1 MPDYDYTEKQG
12 QYLAFIHNYTLIN
25 GRPPAEA
32 DMQRFFGVSPPT
44 VHQMVIKLGKRGFIT
59 REPGKPRTIR
69 VLVPPDQLPYLKERS
84 PQGRRRKTM
93 PSKVRIYQIKATLD
107 ESKPPIWRRLL
118 VPSSITLEKFHYML
132 QVAMGWTN
140 SHLHQFIVGQTYFG
154 EPHPDYGFGMRDER
168 DVKLNQVVTGEG
180 FKFHYEYDFG
190 DGWLHNLLVEKVL
203 EPEPGQQY
211 PVCIK
216 GKRACPPEDVGG
228 IWGYYGFL
236 EAIQDPDHPE
246 HEMYVE
252 WIGGEFDPE
261 EFDLEEMN
269 EILRDLR

>member
-12 QYLAFIHNYTLIN
+12 QYLAFIYNYTLIN

-32 DMQRFFGVSPPT
+32 DMQRYFGVSPPT
-44 VHQMVIKLGKRGFIT
+44 VHQMVIKLDKRGFIT
-59 REPGKPRTIR
+59 REPGKPRTIG

-107 ESKPPIWRRLL
+107 ESKPPIWRRIL
-118 VPSSITLEKFHYML
+118 VPSNITLEKFHYML

-154 EPHPDYGFGMRDER
+154 EPHPDYGFEMRDER

-180 FKFHYEYDFG
+180 FKFRYEYDFG
-190 DGWLHNLLVEKVL
+190 DSWLHNLLVEKVL

-211 PVCIK
+211 PVCVK

-228 IWGYYGFL
+228 VWGYEGFL
-236 EAIQDPDHPE
+236 EAIRNPDHSE

-261 EFDLEEMN
+261 EFDLDETN